1 VATEAIQMHQLLLLR
16 HANSSRDDPELADH
30 ARPLSAKGKRAAAT
44 MRQAMRDLGLQPDI
58 VLVSSSRRTMETLEA
73 LEPWDETPLVEPL
86 DALYMASAKQMLK
99 ILRTLSETA
108 RSVMVIGH
116 NPGMH
121 ELALG
126 LVGGREAVRDTPHA
140 GRLVADGF
148 PTAAVA
154 EFALPGSWHALAP
167 GGARLVR
174 FLAPRDLPEAAG

>member
-1 VATEAIQMHQLLLLR
+1 MHQLLLLR

-30 ARPLSAKGKRAAAT
+30 ERPLSSKGRRAAAA

-58 VLVSSSRRTMETLEA
+58 VLVSSSRRTMETLES
-73 LEPWDETPLVEPL
+73 LEPWDETPLVEPM
-86 DALYMASAKQMLK
+86 DSLYMASAKQMLK
-99 ILRTLSETA
+99 ILRALSETA

-121 ELALG
+121 ELALL

-140 GRLVADGF
+140 GRLADGF

-154 EFALPGSWHALAP
+154 EFALSGSWHALAP
-167 GGARLVR
+167 GGARLMRV
-174 FLAPRDLPEAAG
+174 LAPRDLPEATV